1 MTDEQIIKALE
12 YCCGNIKSDEECS
25 EDMCY
30 QVSLPEGRNGDIRW
44 CRQWL
49 IKDALDLINRQKEEI
64 ERLKK
69 KNKILIKNAD
79 TAFQDGLDEN
89 RDLFKKEVEPEIR
102 AEAIKKFA
110 ERLKDKI
117 WYSGWCNLE
126 KTITPEII
134 TSLVKE
140 MTEADK

>member
-49 IKDALDLINRQKEEI
+49 IKDALDLINRQKAEI
-64 ERLKK
+64 ESYEKERGRSLNCVFGPLVQNTVKAAKK
-69 KNKILIKNAD
+69 A
-79 TAFQDGLDEN
+79 
-89 RDLFKKEVEPEIR
+89 
-102 AEAIKKFA
+102 AIKEFA
-110 ERLKDKI
+110 ERLKNKI
-117 WYSGWCNLE
+117 WYSDWCNLE
-126 KTITPEII
+126 RTITPEII
-134 TSLVKE
+134 TTVVKE
-140 MTEADK
+140 MTEVQE